1 MDGTVR
7 FVYRQARWLNEHGF
21 RTAVFGGDGVLRAEF
36 ERAKIPFT
44 VVPAL
49 SADVPQEASMRD
61 RDTLIAAASGFDAIV
76 ATASRPFPFVF
87 EALGRRS
94 AIIYDVLSCDLFASG
109 ENALESVRWAAERGH
124 IIAHSKIDAC
134 AHLARFGGDPHSV
147 RIAYLPIDEPPQVDA
162 DERQALRADLG
173 IAADD
178 KLVLTAT
185 RLDDDHVRFVLPLAR
200 AVDRLRSGGRSVRLV
215 VVGDGA
221 CRADVERDAP
231 PLTRFT
237 GTRFDLDR
245 LYAACDLYCGEGTT
259 RLEAAARAI
268 PVIATGGQTHA
279 DASLACMLWGMHST
293 PDTDE
298 RSNTIVP
305 QISFDEAITLL
316 LDDTALARRAAQR
329 ALLQTRSRHGID
341 SYMGFLTA
349 LIAGNAPA
357 GPVEITNRRAARHLH
372 IDGDAELPAAA
383 RTIAAG
389 DGDIGV
395 SSATPISWRA
405 FGALADE
412 EWPIVAGASHLG

>member
-7 FVYRQARWLNEHGF
+7 LVYRQARWLNEHGF

-134 AHLARFGGDPHSV
+134 AHLARFGGDPQSV
-147 RIAYLPIDEPPQVDA
+147 RIAYLPIDEP
-162 DERQALRADLG
+162 RADLG
-173 IAADD
+173 IVADD
-178 KLVLTAT
+178 KLVLSAT
-185 RLDDDHVRFVLPLAR
+185 RLDNDHVRFVLPLAR
-200 AVDRLRSGGRSVRLV
+200 AVDRLRSCGRRVRLV

-221 CRADVERDAP
+221 CRTDVEREAP